1 MWIDRKI
8 RPQYDKVY
16 MVQTI
21 FGYITPMH
29 YTVKGGWNTRYA
41 NGQLFT
47 DQVIEDELIVRW
59 FDMPEPPAITTEEV
73 TEFYERRKDAT
84 TNSK

>member
-21 FGYITPMH
+21 FGYVTPMH
-29 YTVKGGWNTRYA
+29 YTVKGGWNTYYV
-41 NGQLFT
+41 NDQLYNEN
-47 DQVIEDELIVRW
+47 VIEDEVIVRW
-59 FDMPEPPAITTEEV
+59 YDMEEPPAITTEQV
-73 TEFYERRKDAT
+73 DEFYERGKDAT